1 MQVTVSDGEIEAVGK
16 LILEITDENEA
27 PVFGRDSYYVYG
39 NEGKV
44 WHHFNATTYL
54 MLLYLRNLAIVY
66 LKQIYIRFYLNMF
79 FSNNLYIISK
89 KQYCSLL
96 NNNISLESHV
106 FIVGGRTIW
115 TG

>member
-1 MQVTVSDGEIEAVGK
+1 MTSFQCDNVSDASLPEKSCNCLSKAD
-16 LILEITDENEA
+16 LYQILSKH
-27 PVFGRDSYYVYG
+27 V
-39 NEGKV
+39 
-44 WHHFNATTYL
+44 
-54 MLLYLRNLAIVY
+54 
-66 LKQIYIRFYLNMF
+66 F
-79 FSNNLYIISK
+79 FSNNIYIISK

>member
-16 LILEITDENEA
+16 LILEITDKNEA

-79 FSNNLYIISK
+79 FFLIIYIYYIK
-89 KQYCSLL
+89 ETIYFFCQITIFHL
-96 NNNISLESHV
+96 NRM
-106 FIVGGRTIW
+106 F
-115 TG
+115 

>member
-1 MQVTVSDGEIEAVGK
+1 MQVTVSDGESEAVGK

-44 WHHFNATTYL
+44 WHHFNAPTYL

-79 FSNNLYIISK
+79 FFLIIYILY
-89 KQYCSLL
+89 QR
-96 NNNISLESHV
+96 NNIVLC
-106 FIVGGRTIW
+106 
-115 TG
+115 